1 MEPIKNPLKQGGA
14 ELILNPDG
22 SVYHLHL
29 RPDELADTILLVGDP
44 GRVPMVSAYFDSLE
58 VQKEHREFITHTG
71 RLGKQRISVI
81 STGIGTDNI
90 DIVVNELDALANI
103 DLETQRINQTH
114 RRLNLIRIGTS
125 GALQADLDVDSVIV
139 SAYGLGLDS
148 LLHFYKT
155 QAQPDT
161 DKILEA
167 INRQFQLPFLTP
179 YLFAADAEL
188 LHLFS
193 GFHSGI
199 TVTGNG
205 FYGPQGRTLR
215 ASARFPDLL
224 DRLTAIQL
232 SGIRITNF
240 EMETAAIY
248 GLAAFLGHRALSVN
262 AIIAN
267 RIQNRFSSN
276 PGKTVLNTIE
286 EVIKLVPGL
295 SNI

>member
-1 MEPIKNPLKQGGA
+1 MEPIKNPIKHDSA

-29 RPDELADTILLVGDP
+29 KPEELADTVLLVGDP
-44 GRVPMVSAYFDSLE
+44 GRVPMVSAYFDALE

-71 RLGKQRISVI
+71 RLGGQRISVI

-90 DIVVNELDALANI
+90 DIVLNELDALVNI
-103 DLETQRINQTH
+103 DLQTH
-114 RRLNLIRIGTS
+114 QVKSKHHRLNLIRIGTS
-125 GALQADLDVDSVIV
+125 GALQADLDVDSCIV

-148 LLHFYKT
+148 LLHFYQT
-155 QAQPDT
+155 QTRPDT
-161 DKILEA
+161 EKILGE
-167 INRQFQLPFLTP
+167 INRQFNLPFLTP
-179 YLFAADAEL
+179 YLFAADSAL
-188 LHLFS
+188 LNLFS
-193 GFHSGI
+193 TFPSGI

-215 ASARFPDLL
+215 ASARYPDLL

-232 SGIRITNF
+232 SNTRITNF

-248 GLAAFLGHRALSVN
+248 GLAALLGHRALSVN

-286 EVIKLVPGL
+286 EVIRLLPGL
-295 SNI
+295 SKM